1 MHVILLEPPQVPEEC
16 LGSAVVHEVPPPRC
30 SSSSSDYLPS
40 ASLPAESQLQNPS
53 TCLMRP
59 ALSIPATAAPS
70 TSRSTVGQVV
80 LYFPRLSRARDN
92 VPSTTLTILPSPPSF
107 PSSHLSGTPAVP
119 CVSQRHSRPWRVPVL
134 ATALGACAASPAP
147 PPLPPHLQLPLF
159 VLVVSP
165 ARMLTLQVSTQ
176 VYFPVASQHPDC
188 FLLGTL
194 LYPTCSLVDGR
205 PLSTQCQL
213 PTDSGFHCFVP
224 CTGPGIE

>member
-1 MHVILLEPPQVPEEC
+1 
-16 LGSAVVHEVPPPRC
+16 
-30 SSSSSDYLPS
+30 
-40 ASLPAESQLQNPS
+40 
-53 TCLMRP
+53 MRP

-147 PPLPPHLQLPLF
+147 PPLPPHLQLPIF
-159 VLVVSP
+159 VMVVSP

-194 LYPTCSLVDGR
+194 LYPTCSLVDCR

>member
-1 MHVILLEPPQVPEEC
+1 
-16 LGSAVVHEVPPPRC
+16 
-30 SSSSSDYLPS
+30 
-40 ASLPAESQLQNPS
+40 
-53 TCLMRP
+53 MRP

-107 PSSHLSGTPAVP
+107 PSSDLSGTPAVP
-119 CVSQRHSRPWRVPVL
+119 CVSQRHSRPFSLKTPEGAYEQRAGRVPAL
-134 ATALGACAASPAP
+134 TTALGACAASPAP

-159 VLVVSP
+159 VLVVPP

-176 VYFPVASQHPDC
+176 VHFPAASQHRAV
-188 FLLGTL
+188 
-194 LYPTCSLVDGR
+194 CSSA
-205 PLSTQCQL
+205 PSSTQHVL
-213 PTDSGFHCFVP
+213 LLTVGPSPPNVSFPDRGFHCFVP